1 MKRADLVKF
10 DEKGLVPAIAQDFE
24 TSEVLMMAYMN
35 REAFEKTVETEK
47 AHYFSRSRGKLWFK
61 GESSGHTQEVKGIF
75 IDCDGD
81 TILLKVKQNVA
92 ACHTGHYSCF
102 FRKIEEGGCAEIS
115 DKRFDEEKVY
125 GDKT

>member
-1 MKRADLVKF
+1 MKSVDLVKF

-35 REAFEKTVETEK
+35 REALEKTIETEK

-102 FRKIEEGGCAEIS
+102 FRKMEEGGYAEIS
-115 DKRFDEEKVY
+115 DKRFDKEKVY